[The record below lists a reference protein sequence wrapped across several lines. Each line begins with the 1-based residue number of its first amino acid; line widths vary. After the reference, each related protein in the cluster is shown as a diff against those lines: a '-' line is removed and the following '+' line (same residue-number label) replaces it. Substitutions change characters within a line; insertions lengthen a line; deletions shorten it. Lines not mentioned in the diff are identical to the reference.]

1 MVGPVK
7 VYISVDMEGV
17 SGLTDPE
24 DMHAGGRGYERGCE
38 LMTADANA
46 AINAAFE
53 AGADEVLVNDS
64 HSGGRNLRADLIDDR
79 CALLRGPGRPMAM
92 GEGLDPTFDAALYV
106 GYHARAGRQGVLNH
120 TWMGHEIQNL
130 YVNGAVSGEI
140 GLMAAYAGSLG
151 VPVALVTGDDS
162 ACAEARETLG
172 DVMTVP
178 VKRGVNRF
186 AAEVIP
192 PTRAAELIRCA
203 ALQALEDLG
212 ERAPYTLDPPYTLRI
227 DWNSTAIAQACSMV
241 PGVRRTDG
249 RTTEFTSDDFT
260 DIVGLLGVMSTLGG
274 SVGCDSGRYG

>member
-1 MVGPVK
+1 VK

-17 SGLTDPE
+17 SGLTDAD
-24 DMHAGGRGYERGCE
+24 DMHPGGRGYDRGCE

-64 HSGGRNLRADLIDDR
+64 HSSGKNLRADLIDDR

-92 GEGLDPTFDAALYV
+92 GEGLDASFDAALYV
-106 GYHARAGRQGVLNH
+106 GYHARAGRPGVLNH
-120 TWMGHEIQNL
+120 TWMGHEIHDL
-130 YVNGAVSGEI
+130 YLNGAVTGEI

-151 VPVALVTGDDS
+151 VPVALVTGDES

-172 DVMTVP
+172 EVMTVP

-186 AAEVIP
+186 AGEVVP
-192 PTRAAELIRCA
+192 PRRAAELIRCG
-203 ALQALEDLG
+203 ALQALEELG
-212 ERAPYTLDPPYTLRI
+212 DRAPYTVAAPYTLRVE
-227 DWNSTAIAQACSMV
+227 WNSTAIAQACAMV
-241 PGVRRTDG
+241 PAVRRVDG

-260 DIVGLLGVMSTLGG
+260 DVVGLLGVMSNLGG
-274 SVGCDSGRYG
+274 TIGCDSGRYG